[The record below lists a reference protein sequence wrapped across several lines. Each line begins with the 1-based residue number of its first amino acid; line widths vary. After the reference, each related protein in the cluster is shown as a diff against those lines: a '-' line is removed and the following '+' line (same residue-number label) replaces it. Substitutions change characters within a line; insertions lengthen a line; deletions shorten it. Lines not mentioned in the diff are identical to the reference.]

1 MWRAEDQETS
11 LQPCG
16 HRDPNFLLPVVDEAI
31 FCQFVEVAEF
41 LPVRAAEFL
50 YKDPSF
56 VK

>member
-1 MWRAEDQETS
+1 MRRAEDQETS

-50 YKDPSF
+50 YKDPGF